1 MPCQDFRAARGETG
15 ARGAVAAGP
24 RDDAR
29 QRLRELEAAT
39 TRHYIPP
46 EILARAALALGDREK
61 AIDYLEKGADAQ
73 SALVQM
79 VTWYPEYRQLLGH
92 PRFERYLQ
100 RVHLAEFLHGR
111 DR

>member
-1 MPCQDFRAARGETG
+1 MQLGR
-15 ARGAVAAGP
+15 

-29 QRLRELEAAT
+29 QKFRDLEAAA
-39 TRHYIPP
+39 TRHYIRP
-46 EILARAALALGDREK
+46 EILERAALALGDREK
-61 AIDYLEKGADAQ
+61 AIGYLEKGADAQ

-79 VTWYPEYRQLLGH
+79 VTWFPEYRQLLGH

-100 RVHLAEFLHGR
+100 SVHLAEFLQGR